1 MTTDRTGWP
10 AGLMQDDSS
19 ELSKWFASKP
29 DARYVAA
36 CNAARIRQEVF
47 ERTLKPWRVYRIKD
61 TGQHCELVGFFQDF
75 TVSVYVTGHDNP
87 ALWPLQA
94 SSRPLCVFGLHP
106 RDLERI
112 QPSEAFRK

>member
-1 MTTDRTGWP
+1 MTGQSRNQRAQFKRWL
-10 AGLMQDDSS
+10 AQ
-19 ELSKWFASKP
+19 KP
-29 DARYVAA
+29 GSVRALG
-36 CNAARIRQEVF
+36 
-47 ERTLKPWRVYRIKD
+47 RTLKPWRVYRIKD